1 MKTLILSL
9 VLIFG
14 LAGPNH
20 GKPINDIYSIKEPI
34 LTEEAYINDIPF
46 DTWEIAVEAI
56 LEGDEVKLAEEPYVN
71 DIPFDTRAVACKYLL
86 RRMIETSGEANVNDI
101 PFSTEKILCEQLAA
115 RLTEQ
120 YRDEKN
126 VNDLPEAPNYII
138 CTYKKGVPT
147 CFTVKVKT
155 PKNPNFRQRNIE
167 DSDYTIIYPV
177 KLEIPKIEVSDDAVN
192 HELQIVTGF
201 SL

>member
-20 GKPINDIYSIKEPI
+20 GKPVNDIYSIKDPI
-34 LTEEAYINDIPF
+34 FSEEAYINDIPF

-71 DIPFDTRAVACKYLL
+71 DIPFDTRAIACKYLL
-86 RRMIETSGEANVNDI
+86 RKMIETSGEANVNDI
-101 PFSTEKILCEQLAA
+101 PFSTEKILCEELAA

-126 VNDLPEAPNYII
+126 INDLPYRPELII
-138 CTYKKGVPT
+138 YSYENGIVSY
-147 CFTVKVKT
+147 FTVKK
-155 PKNPNFRQRNIE
+155 KMQ
-167 DSDYTIIYPV
+167 
-177 KLEIPKIEVSDDAVN
+177 EIME
-192 HELQIVTGF
+192 F
-201 SL
+201 